1 MTNSAELIICIVNQG
16 YEETV
21 IQSAN
26 TVGVIGGTFLGAQG
40 SAFSIPVD
48 DMSENLKQQL
58 FGKPKKDQVN

>member
-26 TVGVIGGTFLGAQG
+26 TVGVIGGTFLGAHG
-40 SAFSIPVD
+40 IAFSMPVD
-48 DMSENLKQQL
+48 GMSENLKQQL
-58 FGKPKKDQVN
+58 FGKAKKEQTN